1 MNLRCATFSG
11 SGFLLGWL
19 SVLALLA
26 FGCGPSGPKTCDVR
40 GSVTFDGKPI
50 KDGSIVFVPT
60 DPKLGAEGGGIK
72 EGRYQAR
79 AKEGRNKVQITALD
93 IGPNT
98 VYVEGNP
105 IASNFIPER
114 YNERTELEVEVES
127 DNTEFDFDLVGQGHI
142 R

>member
-1 MNLRCATFSG
+1 MSRYRATFSK
-11 SGFLLGWL
+11 SGTWP
-19 SVLALLA
+19 ALLCGLMLVA
-26 FGCGPSGPKTCDVR
+26 LGCGPSGPRTCEVR

-60 DPKLGAEGGGIK
+60 DPKLGAEGGSIK

-79 AKEGRNKVQITALD
+79 AKEGKNKVQITALD

-105 IASNFIPER
+105 IASNFIPEK
-114 YNERTELEVEVES
+114 YNERTELEVDVRS
-127 DNTEFDFDLVGQGHI
+127 DTTEFDFDLVGQ
-142 R
+142 RNTK